1 MRVGYGYTLRVFRTA
16 SVRTIH
22 VLGRIAK
29 LPGIQLIVVLYLAL
43 RACVSEGLTIPHLP
57 PPPKPVSH
65 SPPTISLSPPLHF
78 LEGRT
83 GSMVLSS
90 KPIQP
95 DADQSTSSEICAKRK
110 PACRERKNV
119 QQEYGSY
126 VVGWCLC
133 SRAQSSATGL
143 GYLERKSWSPKAG
156 LLLLAQQE
164 AQDTRQ
170 ISRFRRECMCIPPA
184 PFAPAPSERQAGLW
198 QIGRKRHFCPFFSGK
213 PRLCQVFIFVSLVVP
228 GPAS

>member
-1 MRVGYGYTLRVFRTA
+1 MGRMRVGYGYTLRVFRTA
-16 SVRTIH
+16 SVRKIH

-90 KPIQP
+90 KPYPTRCPSKHELGNLRKAKASMQRKKKCAARVRIICCRVV
-95 DADQSTSSEICAKRK
+95 SVFTRSE
-110 PACRERKNV
+110 
-119 QQEYGSY
+119 
-126 VVGWCLC
+126 LC
-133 SRAQSSATGL
+133 NRPGL
-143 GYLERKSWSPKAG
+143 P
-156 LLLLAQQE
+156 
-164 AQDTRQ
+164 
-170 ISRFRRECMCIPPA
+170 
-184 PFAPAPSERQAGLW
+184 
-198 QIGRKRHFCPFFSGK
+198 
-213 PRLCQVFIFVSLVVP
+213 
-228 GPAS
+228 